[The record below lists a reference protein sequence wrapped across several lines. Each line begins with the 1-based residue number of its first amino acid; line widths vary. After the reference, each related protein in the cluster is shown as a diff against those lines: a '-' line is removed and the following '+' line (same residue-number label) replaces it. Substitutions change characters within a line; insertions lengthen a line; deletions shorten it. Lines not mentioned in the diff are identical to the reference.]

1 MAIYKVEM
9 QKGGNML
16 ELNTRFEQCSICK
29 HEFTTIHA
37 EVMPGVKIYA
47 CENCLEAA
55 KHYFIW
61 ICMNCG
67 RVYLRPKELVI
78 NRAANYELRMAYAIW
93 EDMQIIQGID
103 MCIECDPEGIVN
115 YMDAVRAEAEC

>member
-1 MAIYKVEM
+1 MAIYKVEV

-16 ELNTRFEQCSICK
+16 EFNTKFEQCNICR
-29 HEFTTIHA
+29 HELTTTHA
-37 EVMPGVKIYA
+37 EVSPGVNIYI

-55 KHYFIW
+55 RHYFIW

-67 RVYLRPKELVI
+67 RVYLRPKKLVI
-78 NRAANYELRMAYAIW
+78 NRITNYELKRAYAIC

-103 MCIECDPEGIVN
+103 MCIGCDPEGIEN
-115 YMDAVRAEAEC
+115 YMKMVRAEAEC